1 MAPEDVAA
9 NGLPLNDA
17 FWEGEFEK
25 PPLIGEDLAFAERQQ
40 AFRDEA
46 EAAKTPEEIAEDKA
60 AEEATKSDD
69 AARVAASLGTVVRR
83 PNGTWKTAVEH
94 REAAEKQWARAYGLR
109 CISDRRR
116 LHANRPFTSAPRGIL
131 RRSVSVR
138 RNPRTQRRR
147 ARAPASSR
155 DEGPDEPLILVPL
168 VRLFA
173 HERRRLCSCH
183 LRGVA

>member
-17 FWEGEFEK
+17 FWEGEFKK
-25 PPLIGEDLAFAERQQ
+25 PPLTGADLEFEQRQQ

-46 EAAKTPEEIAEDKA
+46 EAQKTPEEREADAA
-60 AEEATKSDD
+60 AEEATKNAD
-69 AARVAASLGTVVRR
+69 AALVAEKCGGVARR
-83 PNGTWKTAVEH
+83 PGGTWKTAAEH
-94 REAAEKQWARAYGLR
+94 RAAAEKHWTRAYGLR
-109 CISDRRR
+109 CVSDRRR
-116 LHANRPFTSAPRGIL
+116 LHAHRPFTSAPRGIL

-147 ARAPASSR
+147 ARAPSSK
-155 DEGPDEPLILVPL
+155 EGSDDHVVPAAL
-168 VRLFA
+168 VRAFS
-173 HERRRLCSCH
+173 HEQRRLAASR